1 MDINLKDFRQAHKL
15 YQSDMAEILGINQ
28 SNVSRA
34 ELKGYLSLSY
44 TQKQTLYERFGKE
57 DVDSF
62 EVKAEDISL
71 EVSGNVNQGGNQ
83 NNGYFT
89 TDKTALSIIQQQSDT
104 IRNLAEKQA
113 EMTEKLMVL
122 LEKISE
128 KL

>member
-128 KL
+128 KI